1 MTFAG
6 AAGAAERTAPPV
18 SVPTAVPKSER
29 ESRNEGRIVVRTTP
43 AGARVALNGRDAG
56 VTPVTLRALPYGTH
70 TLTLTRE
77 GYNSEERRV
86 TVSSSQPSPSLVVGL
101 LRERRTPP
109 ASQSGVTSAPAPASL
124 QAPLTVE
131 SRPTG
136 AAVFLDNQR
145 VGTTP
150 LTLATVPTG
159 THAVR
164 LELEGYRRWSSTVRV
179 TAGERNRV
187 TASLDQ

>member
-1 MTFAG
+1 M
-6 AAGAAERTAPPV
+6 
-18 SVPTAVPKSER
+18 
-29 ESRNEGRIVVRTTP
+29 RTTP
-43 AGARVALNGRDAG
+43 AGARVALNGRDSG

-86 TVSSSQPSPSLVVGL
+86 TVSPSQPAPSLVVGL

-109 ASQSGVTSAPAPASL
+109 ASQSGVTPPPPASAAL

-150 LTLATVPTG
+150 LTLSTVPTG
-159 THAVR
+159 SHAVR
-164 LELEGYRRWSSTVRV
+164 LELDGYRRWSSTVRV
-179 TAGERNRV
+179 AAGERNRV